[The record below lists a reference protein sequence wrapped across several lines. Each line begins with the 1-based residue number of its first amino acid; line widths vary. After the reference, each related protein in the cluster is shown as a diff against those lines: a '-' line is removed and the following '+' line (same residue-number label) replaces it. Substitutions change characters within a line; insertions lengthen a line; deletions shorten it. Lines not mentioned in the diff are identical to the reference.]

1 MTRDSSGCPDPEV
14 LAAFVAG
21 NLTGAELKMTADHL
35 RGCDDCRIIVAEN
48 ARAEREQAEE
58 PAPRIAP
65 AAARTS
71 PRVSPW
77 WLAAAAAAL
86 IGIAYLAL
94 VRPRGTANGEIRMLV
109 EAAPRDGRYIEPR
122 VTGGFPWA
130 PLRASRR
137 SGTAPLDAD
146 HMQLIGAAGRVL
158 DRTAED
164 PSPRAQHAS
173 ALAHLLA
180 GRSDE
185 AGALLAKT
193 IRSAPD
199 ATMWSDL
206 AAARYVTAEET
217 QNPSHLAEALAAADA
232 ALRADPDLPEAL
244 FNRALI
250 VERLGLVSQA
260 RTAWERYLAID
271 RVSPWA
277 REAEQHLARLV
288 PAASFR
294 DLLERSYDQLT
305 SDSAAAAALARQYP
319 QEARIWGETEIL
331 GRWAEARKKRDSAR
345 AEAHLRLA
353 RAFAGQLARSGGDV
367 MLHAAIAAIDR
378 GDEPTRDVLANAHLR
393 FREAQRTYRTGGPAA
408 AESLFDAA
416 AEGFHRAGSPAE
428 LLARYFAANTQYD
441 QGRIAEA
448 RERLESLHVHAPAE
462 LPAYRAQLEWQLGLV
477 CASMGAW
484 GKAMDTLGDSI
495 VTFERLGEVRYANS
509 VREILAEVYD
519 RIGDPRAAW
528 RDRILVLQALGR
540 SDDPKLLVTLD
551 SAARAAALD
560 QNWPVA
566 LSLLGLQLEMAERNS
581 DDLLTAETLMLR
593 ARIEAKQNRPDSA
606 RSDLL
611 AAARAISRLTD
622 PTYRARAEADRL
634 TVEGYLATS
643 PAEAIPLFARAIEF
657 NRGSGRRMLL
667 PDLHLQRARSLRA
680 AGDEAAAAT
689 ELDEGIRELEAQRSS
704 IAPGEQRWGM
714 FAAADE
720 LFDEAISLA
729 VARGDARGAF
739 LYSERGRARTLL
751 ESVAASPASLT
762 SALDVRGTVI
772 VEYASLPASLVIF
785 VITDGRVQVT
795 QQSITRDALAG
806 EVERLALSVLAGD
819 DARFQR
825 GAAALYSYLLQPIAA
840 GLPPERPLAIVPD
853 ATLRGVPFAALLDA
867 QGRYLVERHPLSMAP
882 SAAVY
887 AQLARRQSVSAGS
900 GVLIIE
906 GPGAIAGDPGRL
918 RASAREAA
926 SVAGLYPR
934 AVRITA
940 KEADDATFASRAI
953 AARVIHFVG
962 HAVPDER
969 RHAALITAEGA
980 DSDGRLNV
988 TEISMMRLPQ
998 TRVVVLAAC
1007 STAAGEER
1015 PGEGNISVA
1024 RAFLTAGVP
1033 SVVAT
1038 LWPIEDEPAA
1048 QFFPELHRHL
1058 ARGVAPPE
1066 ALRLAQLESIR
1077 GRRAPPAMWAAVQL
1091 IGI

>member
-21 NLTGAELKMTADHL
+21 NLRGAELKMMADHL

-58 PAPRIAP
+58 PVPRTAPV
-65 AAARTS
+65 AARTS

-94 VRPRGTANGEIRMLV
+94 VRLRASANGEIRTLV

-137 SGTAPLDAD
+137 SGAAPLDAG

-158 DRTAED
+158 DQTADD

-180 GRSDE
+180 GRPDE

-193 IRSAPD
+193 VRSVPD
-199 ATMWSDL
+199 AAMWSDL
-206 AAARYVTAEET
+206 SAARYVTAEET

-232 ALRADPDLPEAL
+232 ALRVDPDLPEAL

-250 VERLGLVSQA
+250 VERLGLGSQA
-260 RTAWERYLAID
+260 RAAWDRYLAVD

-277 REAEQHLARLV
+277 AEAKQHLARLA

-294 DLLERSYDQLT
+294 DLLERGYEQLA
-305 SDSAAAAALARQYP
+305 SNSAVAVALARRYP

-331 GRWAEARKKRDSAR
+331 GRWAEARKKGDAVR
-345 AEAHLRLA
+345 ADAHLRLA
-353 RAFAGQLARSGGDV
+353 RAFAGQLARSGGDA
-367 MLHAAIAAIDR
+367 MLRGAVAAIDR
-378 GDEPTRDVLANAHLR
+378 GDESDRDTLAEAHLR

-408 AESLFDAA
+408 AESLFVAA
-416 AEGFHRAGSPAE
+416 AEGFRQAGSPVE

-441 QGRIAEA
+441 QGRIADA
-448 RERLESLHVHAPAE
+448 RDRLESLHAHAPAE

-477 CASMGAW
+477 HASMGAW
-484 GKAMDTLGDSI
+484 GKAMNALGHSI
-495 VTFERLGEVRYANS
+495 ATFERLGEVRYANS

-528 RDRILVLQALGR
+528 RDRILVLQALGH
-540 SDDPKLLVTLD
+540 SDDSKLLVTLD

-560 QNWPVA
+560 RNWPVA

-593 ARIEAKQNRPDSA
+593 ARIEAKRNRPGAA
-606 RSDLL
+606 RTDLL

-622 PTYRARAEADRL
+622 ATYRARAEADRL

-643 PAEAIPLFARAIEF
+643 PADAIPLFARAIEF
-657 NRGSGRRMLL
+657 NRRSGRRMLL
-667 PDLHLQRARSLRA
+667 PDLHLQRARALHA
-680 AGDEAAAAT
+680 AGDQAAAAV

-714 FAAADE
+714 FAAAHE
-720 LFDEAISLA
+720 LFDDAVSLA
-729 VARGDARGAF
+729 IARGDTRGAF

-751 ESVAASPASLT
+751 ESVAASPAS
-762 SALDVRGTVI
+762 ALDARDAVL
-772 VEYASLPASLVIF
+772 VEYASLPAGLVIF
-785 VITDGRVQVT
+785 VVADGRVQVA
-795 QQSITRDALAG
+795 QQSITRDALAS
-806 EVERLALSVLAGD
+806 EVEEFVLSVLGGD
-819 DARFQR
+819 DAQFRH
-825 GAAALYSYLLQPIAA
+825 GATALYSHLIVPVAA
-840 GLPPERPLAIVPD
+840 ALPPERPLVVIPD

-867 QGRYLVERHPLSMAP
+867 QGRFLVEQHPLSVAP

-887 AQLARRQSVSAGS
+887 AQLARRSVSAGS

-918 RASAREAA
+918 RASTREAT
-926 SVAGLYPR
+926 SVASMYER

-940 KEADDATFASRAI
+940 KEADDAAFANRAV

-962 HAVPDER
+962 HAVSDER
-969 RHAALITAEGA
+969 RHAALITAAGA

-1048 QFFPELHRHL
+1048 QFFPELHHYL
-1058 ARGVAPPE
+1058 ARGVAPAQ
-1066 ALRLAQLESIR
+1066 ALRLAQLESIH
-1077 GRRAPPAMWAAVQL
+1077 GRRAPPAMWAAVQV
-1091 IGI
+1091 IGS